1 MPNAGPLPEV
11 PAENAPL
18 AMRLAGSDAAY
29 GYLVFPSLH
38 GAIARVK
45 EIAKL
50 VDENVK
56 ADEAEQGE
64 VAGEELPGQ
73 PGQAAG
79 LAAQHPVLDAVE
91 VEEAGSAIARMTV
104 RDDMVNGFDVCHG
117 GLIFS
122 LADTAFAFA
131 CNGYDAVTYASQAD
145 IEFVRPARLGD
156 ALVAVAR
163 EDYRGRK
170 TGFYTVEV
178 TNQDD
183 QLVAMFRGRSA
194 GTEDPIL

>member
-1 MPNAGPLPEV
+1 MSDSKVANRCAQ
-11 PAENAPL
+11 
-18 AMRLAGSDAAY
+18 AMYANDDASRML
-29 GYLVFPSLH
+29 G
-38 GAIARVK
+38 I
-45 EIAKL
+45 
-50 VDENVK
+50 D
-56 ADEAEQGE
+56 
-64 VAGEELPGQ
+64 
-73 PGQAAG
+73 
-79 LAAQHPVLDAVE
+79 VE
-91 VEEAGSAIARMTV
+91 VEGAGRATARMMV
-104 RDDMVNGFDVCHG
+104 REEMLNGFDVCHG

-131 CNGYDAVTYASQAD
+131 CNGYDDLTYAAHAD
-145 IEFVRPARLGD
+145 IEFVRPGKLGD

-194 GTEDPIL
+194 SKGESLL

>member
-1 MPNAGPLPEV
+1 MYAND
-11 PAENAPL
+11 
-18 AMRLAGSDAAY
+18 DASRML
-29 GYLVFPSLH
+29 G
-38 GAIARVK
+38 I
-45 EIAKL
+45 
-50 VDENVK
+50 
-56 ADEAEQGE
+56 
-64 VAGEELPGQ
+64 
-73 PGQAAG
+73 
-79 LAAQHPVLDAVE
+79 AVE